1 MAYSVSRDTSLRMSS
16 KGILI
21 SKFLTAD
28 QQLELVNELIQS
40 KQYEEANEIISFTN
54 VDLSEK
60 PMVISAIYDEVMN
73 QLQQGFDGLE
83 NGLDEDNT
91 IANIFDTNLMKTLIS
106 LVHKIPGVYQSLFS
120 QIKRTIVEYITSNNH
135 RLFNEKYY
143 DTIVIHF
150 VKRVINTPDDESKST
165 TDEEIVILLTFLERL
180 FLTACEIS
188 SLSDKDLEELLLH
201 LQGSNIESIAV
212 ESGKLMRWIY
222 PNIVKHSTLDP
233 EFDRITWTSI
243 QYIYDTIGIYEWKE
257 RNVLC
262 FQLRYLTVEKDLS
275 TELLKFI
282 KKDEYWFQIQLALN
296 HKVHENRKLGL
307 SILKLTIQRLNEISE
322 TFKTKFFSWNP
333 TSNRAFV
340 ESWKKFTTLYEIV
353 ALDTSIN
360 QIQAARQDILNLFKD
375 DNIENS
381 WNLIL
386 FSTGLHASMESVR
399 KYVLS
404 LVFQVENIVSFSTNL
419 EILRDTILPAA
430 MQAQFYNVGQDD
442 CSYGDLVSDFVSQL
456 LLTSDNRADIIT
468 SIMELLIK
476 EGTSFDPSRIYVSY
490 GILKYLE
497 ATKLNKLSSQNLS
510 QLRKLFEFECEEE
523 IFEMSLQTIYLKM
536 LLYVENTV
544 LLKEWLEALKTHLFC
559 VNYDFRYFSKMF
571 KQLKEFANGNFDT
584 ASVGKFEN
592 HAILMY
598 LLFEKKPQDITNEFL
613 IIISDSD
620 LCEMTDFKDII
631 FERIV
636 SLLQNPDSTRE
647 LALIDSIQNDK
658 DKIIVLY
665 EMLEKI
671 SPNTKSWG
679 IYRQYANK
687 IISCH
692 LRINNDTQNSTIN
705 NYIPVYGE
713 IVEYYKNEG
722 REISYA
728 VIDKAYASYLN
739 VLKTALETL
748 SVKDSNTIQE
758 VLSIVQRSVKNDNG
772 YFNGNLVATEIVS
785 YILKNIFNSFTDEK
799 IQMKLLGSLFSVV
812 KTIWEDL
819 NSERLVLK
827 ERSLHLIVIETLFDS
842 RFLIYATT
850 HTDDLAREIRDS
862 LCKFGTVIST
872 LSYTRRG
879 FLPLLS
885 NQLYNFSKLIVH
897 TTGSNYGFLIE
908 VITSVFKQPQMPDN
922 IFRLKPVI
930 AKLYD
935 TKLKNESE
943 EKIPLYKQ
951 IYGTPEFTARTSI
964 INAIF
969 NFNDIFRGELIKYIM
984 FKTNALEALKRIDG
998 PEELERLLLCQL
1010 SLLSMSLIEDKSIGA
1025 DVRDCIFKSIKSEA
1039 SPLVRS
1045 YKEWLI
1051 ALIFVACEK
1060 KEIAEDQTSYLL
1072 ELLNDHSQPITVV
1085 SAEKILYMSLKAM
1098 NEDGKFK
1105 NTDTLLNKFMCALIP
1120 NASSNKPL
1128 VRHFSNSLM
1137 LSFWPTF
1144 KDRLKDNAEL
1154 GAIFENLYNNA
1165 KKTQIVAQF
1174 RAGDANIWDLY
1185 DLSLT
1190 NIFGGILKKTTDHDT
1205 VYISKNE
1212 FERYLIEIP
1221 VNVTIGEDEESSW
1234 LGRRT
1239 IKGSK
1244 GSKNE
1249 FESSVDGPSPLQT
1262 KSGAWETVL
1271 DLDNKKSNESVNRSD
1286 LIVVS
1291 SLVDKPPN
1299 LGGICRL
1306 CDVLGVGLLTV
1317 QDIRVKSHPQF
1328 KNVAVTADKWMP
1340 MEEVPVDGIAQFMKE
1355 KKKEGYT
1362 LIGLEQTD
1370 KSVKL
1375 DDEYKFP
1382 KKSLILLGTEA
1393 HGIPGDLLSELDLCL
1408 EIQQFGVIR
1417 SMNIQTATAVIVHSY
1432 TIQHM

>member
-1 MAYSVSRDTSLRMSS
+1 MSS

-21 SKFLTAD
+21 SKFFSAD
-28 QQLELVNELIQS
+28 QQLEFVNELIQS
-40 KQYEEANEIISFTN
+40 KEYDEANEIIAFTN
-54 VDLSEK
+54 VDLSEQPK
-60 PMVISAIYDEVMN
+60 IIRAIYDEVIG
-73 QLQQGFDGLE
+73 QLQPEFHNTENDLE
-83 NGLDEDNT
+83 EDNT
-91 IANIFDTNLMKTLIS
+91 VIDIFETDLMKTLIS
-106 LVHKIPGVYQSLFS
+106 LVHKIPGVYELLFTN
-120 QIKRTIVEYITSNNH
+120 IKRTIVEYITSNHH
-135 RLFNEKYY
+135 RLFNEEYY
-143 DTIVIHF
+143 NAIVLNF
-150 VKRVINTPDDESKST
+150 VKRVTETPNTELKST
-165 TDEEIVILLTFLERL
+165 IDEEIVILLNFLERL
-180 FLTACEIS
+180 FLNADKIS
-188 SLSDKDLEELLLH
+188 DLSDKDLEELLLH
-201 LQGSNIESIAV
+201 LQGANIESIAV
-212 ESGKLMRWIY
+212 ECAKLMRWVY
-222 PNIVKHSTLDP
+222 PNIVEHSSSDP
-233 EFDRITWTSI
+233 KFDGITWTSI
-243 QYIYDTIGIYEWKE
+243 QYIYNTIGIYGWKE
-257 RNVLC
+257 RNALC
-262 FQLRYLTVEKDLS
+262 FQLRYLTVDKILS
-275 TELLKFI
+275 PELLKFI
-282 KKDEYWFQIQLALN
+282 RKDEYWFQIQLALN
-296 HKVHENRKLGL
+296 NKVHENRKLGL
-307 SILKLTIQRLNEISE
+307 SILKLTIQQLSETSE
-322 TFKTKFFSWNP
+322 TFNTKLFSWNSMIKK
-333 TSNRAFV
+333 TSV

-404 LVFQVENIVSFSTNL
+404 LVFQVENIVAFSTNI

-430 MQAQFYNVGQDD
+430 MQAQFYNVYQDE
-442 CSYGDLVSDFVSQL
+442 CSYGDLVSEFVSQL
-456 LLTSDNRADIIT
+456 LLVSNNRSDILT
-468 SIMELLIK
+468 SILELLIK

-497 ATKLNKLSSQNLS
+497 ITELNKLSAQNLS

-536 LLYVENTV
+536 LLYVENTM
-544 LLKEWLEALKTHLFC
+544 LLKEWLEALKAHILC

-571 KQLKEFANGNFDT
+571 EQLQKFATTNFDINSIT
-584 ASVGKFEN
+584 VLEN
-592 HAILMY
+592 YDVLVY
-598 LLFEKKPQDITNEFL
+598 LLFGKKPEDVTNEFL
-613 IIISDSD
+613 IVSANST
-620 LCEMTDFKDII
+620 LCDMTDFKDTI

-636 SLLQNPDSTRE
+636 SILENPESTDE
-647 LALIDSIQNDK
+647 LVLIDSIHDDK
-658 DKIIVLY
+658 NKIEKLFNMLDNVSSDDKV
-665 EMLEKI
+665 
-671 SPNTKSWG
+671 WG

-692 LRINNDTQNSTIN
+692 LKNIKDTQSCTIQK
-705 NYIPVYGE
+705 YIPVYDE
-713 IVEYYKNEG
+713 IVKFYKNEG
-722 REISYA
+722 HECPYG
-728 VIDKAYASYLN
+728 VMDKAYASYLN
-739 VLKTALETL
+739 VLKTGLETY
-748 SVKDSNTIQE
+748 SAGDSTTIQE
-758 VLSIVQRSVKNDNG
+758 VLSVVQRSVENDNG
-772 YFNGNLVATEIVS
+772 YFNGNLVAIEIIS
-785 YILKNIFNSFTDEK
+785 HILNNIFDSFRDEK
-799 IQMKLLGSLFSVV
+799 SQMKLLKSLFHVI
-812 KTIWEDL
+812 KTVWEDL
-819 NSERLVLK
+819 TSERLVLK
-827 ERSLHLIVIETLFDS
+827 ERSLHLISIETLFNS
-842 RFLIYATT
+842 RFLVYATT
-850 HTDDLAREIRDS
+850 HEDDLSMDIRDS
-862 LCKFGTVIST
+862 LSNFGSAISI

-885 NQLYNFSKLIVH
+885 KQIYEFSKLIDDVADA
-897 TTGSNYGFLIE
+897 NYGFLIE

-935 TKLKNESE
+935 TKLKNKSE
-943 EKIPLYKQ
+943 EKVPLCKQ
-951 IYGTPEFTARTSI
+951 IYGSAELTARTSI
-964 INAIF
+964 INAVF
-969 NFNDIFRGELIKYIM
+969 NFNDIFRKELIRYVI
-984 FKTNALEALKRIDG
+984 FETNTLEALKRIDG

-1010 SLLSMSLIEDKSIGA
+1010 SLLSMSLMEDKSLEGDI
-1025 DVRDCIFKSIKSEA
+1025 RDCIFKSIKNEA

-1045 YKEWLI
+1045 YKEWFM
-1051 ALIFVACEK
+1051 ALIFMACQK
-1060 KEIAEDQTSYLL
+1060 KKIAEDQTSYLL
-1072 ELLNDHSQPITVV
+1072 ESLNDHSQPITVV

-1098 NEDGKFK
+1098 HEDADFQ
-1105 NTDTLLNKFMCALIP
+1105 NVDNLLNKFMCALIP

-1144 KDRLKDNAEL
+1144 KDRLESNVEL
-1154 GAIFENLYNNA
+1154 GAIFENLYQNA
-1165 KKTQIVAQF
+1165 KKAQIIAQF
-1174 RAGDANIWDLY
+1174 RAGDANIWNLY

-1212 FERYLIEIP
+1212 FEEYLIQVP
-1221 VNVTIGEDEESSW
+1221 TNVTVGEDDESRW
-1234 LGRRT
+1234 LSRRT

-1244 GSKNE
+1244 NPKNE

-1271 DLDNKKSNESVNRSD
+1271 DLDNKKSNESVHRSD

-1317 QDIRVKSHPQF
+1317 QDIRVKNHPQF

-1340 MEEVPVDGIAQFMKE
+1340 MEEVPVDGITQFMKE